1 MLDKVCSALVPPSA
15 QSKEQLSYPDFTTNL
30 ISPVKVTSALWF
42 LRVQY
47 KETVKDAFSV
57 LSSFLRSHDL
67 KGLRE

>member
-1 MLDKVCSALVPPSA
+1 MLDKVCSTLVPPSA
-15 QSKEQLSYPDFTTNL
+15 QNKEQLSYPDFTTNL

-42 LRVQY
+42 LHVQY
-47 KETVKDAFSV
+47 KETVKYAFSV